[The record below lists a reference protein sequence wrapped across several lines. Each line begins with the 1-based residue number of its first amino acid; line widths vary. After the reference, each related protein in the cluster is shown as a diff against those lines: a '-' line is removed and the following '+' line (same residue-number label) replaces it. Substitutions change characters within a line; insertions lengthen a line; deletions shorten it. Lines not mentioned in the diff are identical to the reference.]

1 MFAATGAPK
10 PAGAPKGFTAGAA
23 AGAPKGPK
31 PGAAAAGLTAVNC
44 LVCKYSN
51 SGCYT
56 AS

>member
-1 MFAATGAPK
+1 MEVFDT
-10 PAGAPKGFTAGAA
+10 AA
-23 AGAPKGPK
+23 AGAPKGAATK
-31 PGAAAAGLTAVNC
+31 AGAAAAPPNIGLAAVNC